1 MKRFLMFVVVGPAVG
16 FAVSYA
22 LEATLGRNGGT
33 EGFIL
38 KLPLAYMFGLLP
50 SLVMWLEDWL
60 LFDKIR
66 PWLKIVTSAVVGYA
80 ASIAMLL
87 IWTPV
92 PSSLRTVLIFGI
104 VGAVQA
110 AVSSWL
116 ANYKA
121 NAKTV
126 S

>member
-33 EGFIL
+33 EGFIF

-87 IWTPV
+87 IWAPV

-116 ANYKA
+116 ANYNA
-121 NAKTV
+121 NAKRV